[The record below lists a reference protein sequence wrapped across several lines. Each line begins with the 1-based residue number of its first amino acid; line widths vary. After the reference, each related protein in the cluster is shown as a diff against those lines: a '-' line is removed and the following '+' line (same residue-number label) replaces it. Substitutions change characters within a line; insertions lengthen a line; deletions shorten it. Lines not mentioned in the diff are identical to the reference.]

1 VSDGI
6 APESLGLTEQLR
18 ELLIAHAGLKKRNRV
33 YEAGRRVQYS
43 DSVFLSRPRM
53 ERIRTE
59 SGTVVWY
66 AAPGRNAHV
75 PRMINGER
83 DEPLLDKFMRR
94 VEKNEDGHWYWKGH
108 CDRQGY
114 GRFSVKIDG
123 KYKTVGAHR
132 WIFEY
137 LVRPL
142 APGES
147 IDHLNDICGIRNCVN
162 IEHLDSCSP
171 GENARRGR
179 VKLSLANRETCNVG
193 HPLVEVGSCIQS
205 GTETVLCAQCNRDR
219 TKKCEGG
226 YFARRAIQCAEQ
238 GLNGVFCTAGHD
250 LEISGSLTGRG
261 KCRECARLREKE
273 ARSLGLR

>member
-1 VSDGI
+1 MSDGI

-18 ELLIAHAGLKKRNRV
+18 ELLIAHAGLRRYRRV
-33 YEAGRRVQYS
+33 YEAGRRVKYS

-162 IEHLDSCSP
+162 IEHLDPCSP

-179 VKLSLANRETCNVG
+179 VKLSLANRETCNEGHVLADVG
-193 HPLVEVGSCIQS
+193 TRMD
-205 GTETVLCAQCNRDR
+205 GTGTVLCLACRKISLDKSR
-219 TKKCEGG
+219 RLF
-226 YFARRAIQCAEQ
+226 YDRRAAQCAEQ
-238 GLNGVFCTAGHD
+238 GLNGVFCKAGHD
-250 LEISGSLTGRG
+250 LDVANALNGVGI
-261 KCRECARLREKE
+261 CRECARLHEQE